1 MLLFCVKIQHLFAL
15 TYGAL
20 FIVCYTANLIFPENF
35 TFSYLSICFTESSHN
50 PDVTKQKQKTKNKL
64 KKTKHDFSLTLMLF
78 TLNKFNL

>member
-20 FIVCYTANLIFPENF
+20 FIVCYTANLLFPENF

-50 PDVTKQKQKTKNKL
+50 PDVTKQKQKTNK
-64 KKTKHDFSLTLMLF
+64 KKKQHDFSLTLMLF